1 MLVVP
6 TLILPRDEELEILGR
21 TVEQSLGR
29 SVQSIDVIGRDPLSR
44 TFSVA
49 MQDGDHLVARIA
61 DSHMPTCIMESE
73 IATIEFVLERTS
85 IPVPKILAYE
95 LDRSHPLGAHMLL
108 EKVSGVRL
116 DTIFDDL
123 PAEAQDSL
131 VTQLA
136 HFMLEASRLSFPA
149 IGSIA
154 LPQSPAPAPSP
165 SSTDPA
171 AVPPLGPLT
180 HPCFYV
186 DGRNALALDRGPFP
200 TARAYF
206 LACAERERA
215 ATRAL
220 FTSGAGAPAGA
231 EYQALLADTHAL
243 VERVVA
249 LLIELVRRCDGLDG
263 ADAEL
268 ARYALDLHELG
279 PKNVIVAPDEPTRIL
294 AVIDW
299 QSASVRP
306 LWRCARTPYWLLPSL
321 VGDDDARKQRLRS
334 VFRAAVAG
342 DPVFAHAVD
351 TDDTRHALDEVAEY
365 DAFRDGFLVLP
376 TLQSILA
383 TLPGE
388 EDIDGLRKLLD
399 PQTLAGRAARIS
411 LLTHGPGVLSLAT
424 STPGSPLSDS
434 PVSFGWNRKLY
445 RYSVPATPR
454 YSVPPTPIA

>member
-6 TLILPRDEELEILGR
+6 TLILPRDDELEILGR
-21 TVEQSLGR
+21 TVEKSLGR

-44 TFSVA
+44 TFSVS
-49 MQDGDHLVARIA
+49 MQDGNHLIARIA
-61 DSHMPTCIMESE
+61 DSHMPTHIIESE
-73 IATIEFVLERTS
+73 IATMKFVLERTS
-85 IPVPKILAYE
+85 IPVPKILAYG
-95 LDRSHPLGAHMLL
+95 LDQSHPLGAHMLI
-108 EKVSGVRL
+108 EKVAGARL

-136 HFMLEASRLSFPA
+136 QFMLEASRHSFPA

-154 LPQSPAPAPSP
+154 LPQPAAAASPSP
-165 SSTDPA
+165 TDPTT
-171 AVPPLGPLT
+171 VPPLGPLT

-186 DGRNALALDRGPFP
+186 DGRNSLTLDRGPFP

-220 FTSGAGAPAGA
+220 FASGGGAAGAD
-231 EYQALLADTHAL
+231 YQALLTDTHAL
-243 VERVVA
+243 VERAVA
-249 LLIELVRRCDGLDG
+249 LLVELVRRCEGLDG

-268 ARYALDLHELG
+268 AQYVLDLHELG
-279 PKNVIVAPDEPTRIL
+279 PKNIIVAPEEPTRIL
-294 AVIDW
+294 AVVDW

-334 VFRAAVAG
+334 VFRAAVAD
-342 DPVFAHAVD
+342 DPVFARAVD
-351 TDDTRHALDEVAEY
+351 ADDTRHALDEVAEY
-365 DAFRDGFLVLP
+365 DTFRDGFLVLP

-399 PQTLAGRAARIS
+399 PQTLTGRAARIS

-424 STPGSPLSDS
+424 SMPGSPLSDS
-434 PVSFGWNRKLY
+434 PVSFGWNRNIY

-454 YSVPPTPIA
+454 YSMPSTPIA

>member
-6 TLILPRDEELEILGR
+6 TLILPRDDELEVLGR

-29 SVQSIDVIGRDPLSR
+29 SVRSIDVIGRGQAHR
-44 TFSVA
+44 GCTFSVA
-49 MQDGDHLVARIA
+49 MQDGNHLIARIA
-61 DSHMPTCIMESE
+61 DSHMPIGIMESE
-73 IATIEFVLERTS
+73 IATMKFVHERTS
-85 IPVPKILAYE
+85 IPVPNILAYE
-95 LDRSHPLGAHMLL
+95 LDQSHPLGAHILL
-108 EKVSGVRL
+108 EKVSGGVRL
-116 DTIFDDL
+116 DTVFDDL
-123 PAEAQDSL
+123 PADAQDSL

-149 IGSIA
+149 IGSIL
-154 LPQSPAPAPSP
+154 LPPSPA
-165 SSTDPA
+165 TDPA

-186 DGRNALALDRGPFP
+186 DGRNALSLDRGPFP

-243 VERVVA
+243 VERAVT
-249 LLIELVRRCDGLDG
+249 LLIELVRRCEGLDG

-342 DPVFAHAVD
+342 DPLFARAVD

-365 DAFRDGFLVLP
+365 DTFRDGFLVLP

-388 EDIDGLRKLLD
+388 EDVDGLRKLLD
-399 PQTLAGRAARIS
+399 PQTLVGRAARIS

>member
-6 TLILPRDEELEILGR
+6 TLILPRDDELEVLGR

-49 MQDGDHLVARIA
+49 MRDGNHLIARIA
-61 DSHMPTCIMESE
+61 DSHMPIGIMESE
-73 IATIEFVLERTS
+73 IATMKFVHERTS
-85 IPVPKILAYE
+85 IPVPKILAYD
-95 LDRSHPLGAHMLL
+95 LDQSHPLGAHILL
-108 EKVSGVRL
+108 EKVSGGVRL
-116 DTIFDDL
+116 DTIYDDL

-149 IGSIA
+149 IGSIL
-154 LPQSPAPAPSP
+154 LPQSPA
-165 SSTDPA
+165 TDPA

-186 DGRNALALDRGPFP
+186 DGRNALPLDRGPFP

-220 FTSGAGAPAGA
+220 FTSGVGAPAGA
-231 EYQALLADTHAL
+231 EYQALLTDTHAL
-243 VERVVA
+243 VERAVT
-249 LLIELVRRCDGLDG
+249 LLIELVRRCEGLDG

-279 PKNVIVAPDEPTRIL
+279 PKNVIVALDEPTRIL
-294 AVIDW
+294 AVVDW

-321 VGDDDARKQRLRS
+321 VGDDDDDARKQRLRS

-342 DPVFAHAVD
+342 DPVFARAVD

-365 DAFRDGFLVLP
+365 DTFRDGFLVLP

-388 EDIDGLRKLLD
+388 EDVDGLRKLLD
-399 PQTLAGRAARIS
+399 PQTLVGRAARIS

>member
-6 TLILPRDEELEILGR
+6 TLILPRDEELEVLGR
-21 TVEQSLGR
+21 TVEQSLER
-29 SVQSIDVIGRDPLSR
+29 SVQSIDVIGRGQAHR
-44 TFSVA
+44 GCTFSVA
-49 MQDGDHLVARIA
+49 MQDGNHLIARIA
-61 DSHMPTCIMESE
+61 DSHMPIGIMESE
-73 IATIEFVLERTS
+73 IATMKFIHERTS

-95 LDRSHPLGAHMLL
+95 LDQSHPLGAHILL
-108 EKVSGVRL
+108 EKVGENPRICSIPKRRRHAHNAGLRRRPFGHH
-116 DTIFDDL
+116 FDDL
-123 PAEAQDSL
+123 PADAQDSL

-149 IGSIA
+149 IGSIL
-154 LPQSPAPAPSP
+154 LPKSPAA
-165 SSTDPA
+165 DPA

-186 DGRNALALDRGPFP
+186 DGRNALPLDRGPFP

-231 EYQALLADTHAL
+231 EYQALLADSHAL
-243 VERVVA
+243 VERAVT
-249 LLIELVRRCDGLDG
+249 LLIELVRRCEGLDG

-279 PKNVIVAPDEPTRIL
+279 PKNVVVAPDEPTRIL
-294 AVIDW
+294 AVVDW

-306 LWRCARTPYWLLPSL
+306 LWRCAPCFARRSL
-321 VGDDDARKQRLRS
+321 VTRSLR
-334 VFRAAVAG
+334 VRI
-342 DPVFAHAVD
+342 D

-365 DAFRDGFLVLP
+365 DTFRDGFLVLP

-388 EDIDGLRKLLD
+388 EDVDGLRKLLD
-399 PQTLAGRAARIS
+399 PQTLVGRAARIS